1 MAPVIGYSILALAL
15 PGVFYVVRPR
25 SVWFSIAAAVVLDL
39 ILYWNEFSYYESRPV
54 ALLLMLVQIIVMTLI
69 ILMLKF
75 VSSKMKT

>member
-15 PGVFYVVRPR
+15 PVVFYVVRPR